1 MTHIISYPKGGSNK
15 MWEPMHIEANLGI
28 NTKIT
33 IQGLTDGRD
42 GALLRLLDED
52 GDVISHHF
60 YNYHSDLGYHFT
72 MARDMAR
79 DMNILFELMGLSN
92 TVTAEDLQEIMSRAR
107 DKCESRYGNRLPD
120 SEYEV
125 LIKFAS

>member
-1 MTHIISYPKGGSNK
+1 MIHTISYPKGGSNK
-15 MWEPMHIEANLGI
+15 IWEPIHIIANIGF
-28 NTKIT
+28 NTNVT
-33 IQGLTDGRD
+33 IQGLNDGRN

-60 YNYHSDLGYHFT
+60 YNWHNDLGYHFT
-72 MARDMAR
+72 MARDMAC
-79 DMNILFELMGLSN
+79 DMNILFELMGLSK

-107 DKCESRYGNRLPD
+107 DKCETHRLRD
-120 SEYEV
+120 SDYEV